1 MARTS
6 KSTPPA
12 TDRDALAEI
21 YLNRE
26 LGIGTFLSDRSPRVV
41 RDDGCVYELNDWAR
55 LDVALREVRRFVLL
69 AYLIGWGF

>member
-26 LGIGTFLSDRSPRVV
+26 LVIGNFISDRSPRVV
-41 RDDGCVYELNDWAR
+41 RDDGCVYGLHDWAR